1 MGCRFSRAEA
11 RVAGLQPQLRR
22 AVLALVLGLTC
33 AAPSAGLAA
42 ALDPRLLG
50 AWASS
55 AADCQKLFV
64 RSGGALTYRRPVDQ
78 FAQAVIIEPGQIRSP
93 TGVCRIVSVGR
104 DKNGVVASLDCQ
116 DSISF
121 RSETVHFKV
130 RSGAEIVYS
139 PTGDASLDTTY
150 LKCQL

>member
-1 MGCRFSRAEA
+1 M
-11 RVAGLQPQLRR
+11 AGLQPQVGR
-22 AVLALVLGLTC
+22 AVLALVLGLAA
-33 AAPSAGLAA
+33 AAPGAGLAA
-42 ALDPRLLG
+42 TLDPRLFG

-64 RSGGALTYRRPVDQ
+64 RSGGALTFRRPVDQ

-93 TGVCRIVSVGR
+93 TGVCRVVSVGR
-104 DKNGVVASLDCQ
+104 DKNGVAASLECQ

-121 RSETVHFKV
+121 RSETVHFKI
-130 RSGAEIVYS
+130 RSGGEIVYS

-150 LKCQL
+150 LKCRL

>member
-42 ALDPRLLG
+42 ALDPRLLD

-93 TGVCRIVSVGR
+93 TRVCRIVSVGR

-121 RSETVHFKV
+121 RSETVHFKI

>member
-1 MGCRFSRAEA
+1 M
-11 RVAGLQPQLRR
+11 AGLQPQLGR
-22 AVLALVLGLTC
+22 AVLALVLGLT
-33 AAPSAGLAA
+33 AATPCAGLAA
-42 ALDPRLLG
+42 GLDARLFG

-64 RSGGALTYRRPVDQ
+64 RNGGALTYRRPVDQ
-78 FAQAVIIEPGQIRSP
+78 FAQAVIIEPSQIRSP

-121 RSETVHFKV
+121 RSETVHFKI
-130 RSGAEIVYS
+130 RNGAEIVYS
-139 PTGDASLDTTY
+139 PTGDTSLDTTY
-150 LKCQL
+150 LKCRL